1 MSFLGVG
8 PLELLFI
15 VIIAIIIV
23 GPRDITKT
31 ARTLGRAINRIYR
44 SELWQTLSETGHAIR
59 DLPNR
64 LAKEASLED
73 LDAIGDPFKNTREEI
88 SREMSR
94 IEDGLKAWTS
104 PPGML
109 PPQPKDEADISP
121 DEYPESG
128 GE

>member
-31 ARTLGRAINRIYR
+31 ARTLGRTINRIYR
-44 SELWQTLSETGHAIR
+44 SELWRTLTETGHAIR

-64 LAKEASLED
+64 LAKEARLED

-104 PPGML
+104 PPGMFPL
-109 PPQPKDEADISP
+109 EPKDEDDASA
-121 DEYPESG
+121 
-128 GE
+128 GEHPGSDGE

>member
-44 SELWQTLSETGHAIR
+44 SEFWRTLTETGQAIR
-59 DLPNR
+59 DLPSR
-64 LAKEASLED
+64 LAKEANLED

-94 IEDGLKAWTS
+94 IENGLKAWTT
-104 PPGML
+104 PPGILPL
-109 PPQPKDEADISP
+109 PPKEEADPKLGEQPGSD
-121 DEYPESG
+121 DE
-128 GE
+128 